1 MRNRVIGVLSTLLLL
16 AGMGLWA
23 QNREMARH
31 EPHMSAA
38 LGHLQQAKDELQR
51 ATPNKGGHREKAMEL
66 INQAIQQ
73 VQEGEQTTSSTQ
85 ADRLGLLHPQSYTY
99 APTGYGYDNGRAMLP
114 DTRGQDMMPSRTIL
128 P

>member
-51 ATPNKGGHREKAMEL
+51 AAPNKGGHREKAMEL

-73 VQEGEQTTSSTQ
+73 VQEGEQYYEQ
-85 ADRLGLLHPQSYTY
+85 HGER
-99 APTGYGYDNGRAMLP
+99 R
-114 DTRGQDMMPSRTIL
+114 
-128 P
+128 